1 MLRVEKKR
9 ENGENILLKEVH
21 NEQIQTPTLTS
32 LNYVVALIDFPSSF
46 LVSQQII
53 ALILA

>member
-9 ENGENILLKEVH
+9 EKGENILLKEVH
-21 NEQIQTPTLTS
+21 NEQIQNPTHIS